1 MLKAAIVCARC
12 AYYMPNII
20 LGHNP
25 HILMSNLD
33 RLIASVWIW
42 VSIGLTIRSVRQF
55 RDT

>member
-1 MLKAAIVCARC
+1 
-12 AYYMPNII
+12 MPNII